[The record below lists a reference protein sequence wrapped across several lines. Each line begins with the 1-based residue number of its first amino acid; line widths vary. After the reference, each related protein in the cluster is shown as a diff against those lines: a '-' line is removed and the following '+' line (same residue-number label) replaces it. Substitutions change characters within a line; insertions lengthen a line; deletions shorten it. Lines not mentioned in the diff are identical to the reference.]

1 MFITAAAKPARTVR
15 SRTTFVVASMAWFA
29 FALDKL
35 VVATALPNIRTDLTA
50 STSDLEWTVGA
61 FTLTFGVLLL
71 TGSALGDRFGR
82 RRMFVLGMSLF
93 TAASALA
100 ALSPTMPLLVA
111 ARALQGAGGALFAPV
126 ILTMLSL
133 ATPVERR
140 GAVFGAWGGVGAVGA
155 AIGPLVGGLLTQ
167 TVGWRSAFWIN
178 VPLGVVLVPLAW
190 RRLAES
196 HGPARRLDVSG
207 LLLGTAGLLG
217 VVWGVIR
224 GGESG
229 WLTPEV
235 VLSLSSGAVLLIGFV
250 RWELRAIDPLLPMR
264 FFTNRTF
271 AVAGLASFSMYAAL
285 FGSLFFVTQ
294 IFQTGLAESPLEAG
308 LRTMPVAVMP
318 MLLSPVAGFLSD
330 RWGVRPLLIAG
341 LASLSAALGWF
352 ALVAGTTVPYI
363 LILPSLLAMG
373 AGAALFFGPITAV
386 TQSAVPHEDE
396 GVASGVATTV
406 RELAAVFGIAVIGTV
421 FSVYGSLETPTQFTD
436 GLRASLAVGALMA
449 VGGIAAANALPRP
462 SRGTEP
468 IHKKADSGERLC
480 RIDT

>member
-1 MFITAAAKPARTVR
+1 MSVTAATKPARTVR

-196 HGPARRLDVSG
+196 HGPARRLDVPG

-294 IFQTGLAESPLEAG
+294 IFQTGLGRVTPRGGPADHARRGHADTALAGSRVPL
-308 LRTMPVAVMP
+308 
-318 MLLSPVAGFLSD
+318 
-330 RWGVRPLLIAG
+330 RPLGRAPPADSRARLPLSGARWVCAG
-341 LASLSAALGWF
+341 RRNHRALHPDLAL
-352 ALVAGTTVPYI
+352 
-363 LILPSLLAMG
+363 
-373 AGAALFFGPITAV
+373 TAR
-386 TQSAVPHEDE
+386 H
-396 GVASGVATTV
+396 GG
-406 RELAAVFGIAVIGTV
+406 RRGTV
-421 FSVYGSLETPTQFTD
+421 
-436 GLRASLAVGALMA
+436 LRPDHGRDPECRA
-449 VGGIAAANALPRP
+449 PR
-462 SRGTEP
+462 R
-468 IHKKADSGERLC
+468 
-480 RIDT
+480 